1 MLPHCD
7 PQPTLFF
14 YNLPPSPLGSPA
26 PGAGSGV
33 MVVSSY
39 QKLVVVS
46 FKIEVDLLRELDVL
60 AEERGTTRSEIIR
73 RALRWY
79 IKSLRPTVTPRMTIY
94 HGYSSNDNN
103 TSRIRFR

>member
-1 MLPHCD
+1 
-7 PQPTLFF
+7 
-14 YNLPPSPLGSPA
+14 
-26 PGAGSGV
+26 
-33 MVVSSY
+33 VSSY
-39 QKLVVVS
+39 QKLVNVS
-46 FKIEVDLLRELDVL
+46 FKIDVDLLKKLDEY
-60 AEERGTTRSEIIR
+60 AKSRGTTRSEIIR

>member
-1 MLPHCD
+1 MLPHYD

-14 YNLPPSPLGSPA
+14 TLLPPSPLGSPA

-33 MVVSSY
+33 VDVSY

-46 FKIEVDLLRELDVL
+46 FKIDVDLLRELDEY
-60 AEERGTTRSEIIR
+60 AKSRGMDRSEVIR
-73 RALRWY
+73 RAIAWY
-79 IKSLRPTVTPRMTIY
+79 IKSYLRPAVTPRMTI
-94 HGYSSNDNN
+94 HDANHS